1 MKRLDTCPASFL
13 VLLSCDTIIRGMTH
27 GNERKGLMYR
37 KGFRTACVAVFWII
51 LWQATAS
58 LVSLPVLLP
67 GPLQTLKV
75 LTHLASEPSFWFSAG
90 ASLLRIMMGYAL
102 ALVFG
107 VVLSILCAGIETA
120 EAILS
125 PLRTL
130 IRSTPITS
138 FIILV
143 LLWINVDKV
152 PIFIAFLT
160 VFPVIWH
167 GVQQGIQQVDAELLE
182 MAKVYKFKPC
192 QVLRYIYLPSVAPH
206 FYASAATGLGFAWKA
221 GIAAEVIAKPAYSIG
236 KSLQDAKVYLQT
248 ESLFAWT
255 LVVVLLSLA
264 LETLLKHALGKREQG
279 KGRRIA

>member
-1 MKRLDTCPASFL
+1 MSGLFL
-13 VLLSCDTIIRGMTH
+13 VPLSYDTIIHEMMH
-27 GNERKGLMYR
+27 GDERKGFMNR
-37 KGFRTACVAVFWII
+37 KGFRTAIVAVFWIM

-58 LVSLPVLLP
+58 LVAMPVLLP
-67 GPLQTLKV
+67 GPLQTLEA
-75 LTHLASEPSFWFSAG
+75 LARLGSVPSFWLSAG

-107 VVLSILCAGIETA
+107 VMLSVLCAGNETA
-120 EAILS
+120 EALLS

-143 LLWINVDKV
+143 LLWLNVDKV

-160 VFPVIWH
+160 VFPIIWH

-182 MAKVYKFKPC
+182 MASVYSFRPI
-192 QVLRYIYLPSVAPH
+192 QVLRYIYLPGVAPH
-206 FYASAATGLGFAWKA
+206 FYSSAATGLGFAWKA

-236 KSLQDAKVYLQT
+236 KNLQDAKVYLQT

-255 LVVVLLSLA
+255 LVVILLSLA
-264 LETLLKHALGKREQG
+264 LEMILKRMMGRKKQGTGGKLV
-279 KGRRIA
+279 